1 MGTFLAMTLKSAIKL
16 PVLAL
21 ASALMLMGCSSD
33 QDQKELLKSLRGSLP
48 SFKKAAPPAKPDPAR
63 VLAATTGPVNMI
75 TQKSLNNAMVLTIEI
90 AQNGPYRTH
99 ATSTKQSLTFRQGM
113 ATATRGLGHD
123 LMSSSVNDSLRLISA
138 RREGKAKRVMRYLDS
153 ANTTLSYT
161 FECDM
166 YVTGATTIRQG
177 VVSASVTEMTENC
190 VSDTQ
195 KFTNT
200 YLVDRGGMI
209 LSSEQW
215 LGPNQGYFAI
225 QVLRR

>member
-1 MGTFLAMTLKSAIKL
+1 MTLKSAIKF

-21 ASALMLMGCSSD
+21 ASALMLTGCGSD
-33 QDQKELLKSLRGSLP
+33 QDQKELVKSLWGSLP
-48 SFKKAAPPAKPDPAR
+48 SFGKKTAPAAAKPDLAG
-63 VLAATTGPVNMI
+63 VLAATKAPVNMI
-75 TQKSLNNAMVLTIEI
+75 TQKSLNSTVVLTIEI

-99 ATSTKQSLTFRQGM
+99 ATSTKQSLTYRQGM

-153 ANTTLSYT
+153 ANTTLSYV

-166 YVTGATTIRQG
+166 YVTGSSSVRQG
-177 VVSASVTEMTENC
+177 VVAANVTEMTENC
-190 VSDTQ
+190 VSETQ

-200 YLVDRGGMI
+200 YMVDRGGMI

-215 LGPNQGYFAI
+215 LGPEQGYFSI